1 MAGWESAAMSTP
13 EISTPERYRSL
24 GMFAER
30 QGATT
35 LEGIDSVT
43 GLPVLIYKFEGSP
56 LAEPGRIASEGVPA
70 ILWSAGEDG
79 HGRLVAAL
87 APGWRRRR
95 PSDGPLRP
103 AELLD
108 ASLALRDAAAAGLSH
123 GDLRPER
130 LLLSGARLQIE
141 GFGVP
146 WRPEPGPFTAPE
158 AEASATPEGDVWSL
172 AAIVRALGTT
182 VRDGTVSAV
191 LELCQA
197 ADPGDRPTAEELYLA
212 LERLVPEAESTPPVE
227 SAAAGGQPPDGGP
240 APGTPPPPAGTVA
253 GGSTNSD
260 LTGAAAP
267 ASPANGGSTEG
278 SAASA
283 ARVAPR
289 EKDQPATYD
298 GGKDSSDD
306 GGDGRRRLALLG
318 VLMTAVVVLALLAVY
333 GPRGGA
339 PAAVREATVYVVEV
353 FVAPDDL
360 PPVTIHLLS
369 SPPGSSLA
377 RGDRLGTAPRHL
389 ALDRA
394 GTWVFQ
400 GSLQE
405 RRSEPV
411 EISVPEQRSLTLTLP
426 AVGADP

>member
-1 MAGWESAAMSTP
+1 MGGWERAAVSTP
-13 EISTPERYRSL
+13 QMSIPERYRSL

-43 GLPVLIYKFEGSP
+43 GLPVLIYKFEGRP
-56 LAEPGRIASEGVPA
+56 LAEPGQIASEGVPA
-70 ILWSAGEDG
+70 ILWSAGENG
-79 HGRLVAAL
+79 LGRLVAAL

-95 PSDGPLRP
+95 SADGPLRP

-130 LLLSGARLQIE
+130 LLHSGSRLQIE

-146 WRPEPGPFTAPE
+146 WRPAPGPFTAPE
-158 AEASATPEGDVWSL
+158 AENLATAAGDVWAL
-172 AAIVRALGTT
+172 AAIVKAVGTT
-182 VRDGTVSAV
+182 VWDDTISAV
-191 LELCQA
+191 LELCLSP
-197 ADPGDRPTAEELYLA
+197 DPGDRPTAEELYLA
-212 LERLVPEAESTPPVE
+212 LERLVPEAESAE
-227 SAAAGGQPPDGGP
+227 SAAPSGPPAASGEPGAGGAGQAGVAP
-240 APGTPPPPAGTVA
+240 ASAVDRGSS
-253 GGSTNSD
+253 GGS
-260 LTGAAAP
+260 AAP
-267 ASPANGGSTEG
+267 APKATGEG
-278 SAASA
+278 QD
-283 ARVAPR
+283 R
-289 EKDQPATYD
+289 PAT
-298 GGKDSSDD
+298 KDSALNGADDWVDNDVD
-306 GGDGRRRLALLG
+306 GGDGRRRLALLA

-333 GPRGGA
+333 GPRGGN
-339 PAAVREATVYVVEV
+339 AAVGREATVYVVEV

-411 EISVPEQRSLTLTLP
+411 EIRVPEQRSLTLTIP
-426 AVGADP
+426 TAAGADRQEH

>member
-1 MAGWESAAMSTP
+1 MTP
-13 EISTPERYRSL
+13 PERYRSL

-56 LAEPGRIASEGVPA
+56 LAEPGRLASEGVPA
-70 ILWSAGEDG
+70 ILWSAGENG
-79 HGRLVAAL
+79 NGRLVAAL

-95 PSDGPLRP
+95 PGDGPLRP

-108 ASLALRDAAAAGLSH
+108 ASLALRDAAATGLSH
-123 GDLRPER
+123 GDLKPER
-130 LLLSGARLQIE
+130 LLLSGARLQVE

-146 WRPEPGPFTAPE
+146 WRPEPGPFTAPD
-158 AEASATPEGDVWSL
+158 AEDQATAAGDVWAL
-172 AAIVRALGTT
+172 AAIVRAVGTT
-182 VRDGTVSAV
+182 VRDDTVSAV
-191 LELCQA
+191 LDLCLA
-197 ADPGDRPTAEELYLA
+197 ADPGARPTAEELYLA
-212 LERLVPEAESTPPVE
+212 LERLVPEAESAPAAE
-227 SAAAGGQPPDGGP
+227 SAPPSRHP
-240 APGTPPPPAGTVA
+240 APSG
-253 GGSTNSD
+253 
-260 LTGAAAP
+260 TGAAAP
-267 ASPANGGSTEG
+267 ASAREVGTAPVASVNSGSSEGSVAPDTSASAGEPDRPAEGNRVNWVDSGAKSGVGNGANNGG
-278 SAASA
+278 AAN
-283 ARVAPR
+283 
-289 EKDQPATYD
+289 
-298 GGKDSSDD
+298 D
-306 GGDGRRRLALLG
+306 GGDGRRRLTLLA
-318 VLMTAVVVLALLAVY
+318 VLITAVVVLALLAVY
-333 GPRGGA
+333 GPRGGG
-339 PAAVREATVYVVEV
+339 PAVGREATVYVVEV

-369 SPPGSSLA
+369 SPSGSSLA

-411 EISVPEQRSLTLTLP
+411 EISVPEQRSLTLTIP
-426 AVGADP
+426 AAAGADR